1 MRRSSTR
8 CTSRP
13 SLSFGDFLNGIR
25 FDLVQPDAELGPDE
39 RFTLERENGSKA
51 TLFQLPNAPYDMAN
65 AWLGPSTPAVRRALR
80 PHCEMPRMG
89 SFAGGAILNQGV
101 RRMGAGEAYVNVGT
115 WHGFSLLSGMAG
127 NPDRPCIGIDNFTFA
142 RAPRETFEATFN
154 RYRGPAHRFFDG
166 DYRDYFANHHD
177 GPIGLYFYDGNHD
190 YDDQVGGLQI
200 AEPYFADGCVI
211 VVDDTNWDEPHQ
223 GTYDFIAQSKRE
235 YDVLLD
241 VRTPNRFHPTFWN
254 GLIVFQA
261 KAPSGATRRDGVGD
275 GRAPREPREPN
286 LVDFDER
293 HTLVSVVVYNDQAD
307 ASALASTIEAALA
320 QTWPQLEVLVAD
332 SSRDD
337 AVGDAIESFG
347 NRVVR
352 IEAAD
357 GAGPRAALE
366 ASRGSLVAF
375 VDPDAVVEPF
385 SVEAGLA
392 FPELCHFA
400 QGGQRH
406 ERMGRALAA
415 GADVKDAVP
424 ADAPFAMAGSAL
436 DLPKNLDRQRA
447 IPFFAG
453 GSEAL
458 DDDGAISRME
468 GLSRDWGA
476 THAVFLWTAF
486 SWLDR
491 RSRLAEHLGR
501 DGRRLRDND
510 NVRIFALGPSD

>member
-8 CTSRP
+8 CTSRT
-13 SLSFGDFLNGIR
+13 SLNFGDFLNGIR
-25 FDLVQPDAELGPDE
+25 FDLVQSDAALAADE
-39 RFTLERENGSKA
+39 RFTLMREDGSKA
-51 TLFQLPNAPYDMAN
+51 TLFQLPNAPYDIAN

-127 NPDRPCIGIDNFTFA
+127 NPDRRCIGIDNFSFA

-154 RYRGPAHRFFDG
+154 RYRGPAHSFFDG

-177 GPIGLYFYDGNHD
+177 GPIGLYFYDGHHD
-190 YDDQVGGLQI
+190 YDDQVRGLQI

-211 VVDDTNWDEPHQ
+211 VVDDTNWVQPYQ
-223 GTYDFIAQSKRE
+223 GTHDFIAQSKRE

-254 GLIVFQA
+254 GLIVLQA

-275 GRAPREPREPN
+275 GRSPCELLEPN
-286 LVDFDER
+286 LVDFDAR
-293 HTLVSVVVYNDQAD
+293 NTLVSVVVYNDQTD
-307 ASALASTIEAALA
+307 AGALAATIEATLT
-320 QTWPQLEVLVAD
+320 QTWPHVEVLVTD
-332 SSRDD
+332 SSGGE
-337 AVGDAIESFG
+337 VVVDAIESFG
-347 NRVVR
+347 DRVVR

-366 ASRGSLVAF
+366 ASHGSLVAF
-375 VDPDAVVEPF
+375 VDPDAVVERF

-392 FPELCHFA
+392 LPELCHFA

-415 GADVKDAVP
+415 GADIKDAVP

-436 DLPKNLDRQRA
+436 DLPRSLDPQRA
-447 IPFFAG
+447 IPFFAEG
-453 GSEAL
+453 TQAL
-458 DDDGAISRME
+458 DDGGAIARIE
-468 GLSRDWGA
+468 ELSRDSGT

-486 SWLDR
+486 GWLDER
-491 RSRLAEHLGR
+491 PRLAEYLGR
-501 DGRRLRDND
+501 IGRLRDND
-510 NVRIFALGPSD
+510 NVRIFALEPRA